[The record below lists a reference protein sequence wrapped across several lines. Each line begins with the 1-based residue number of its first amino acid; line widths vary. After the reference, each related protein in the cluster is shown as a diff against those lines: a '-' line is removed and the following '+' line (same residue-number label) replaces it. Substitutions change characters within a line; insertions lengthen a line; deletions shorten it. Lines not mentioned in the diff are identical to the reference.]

1 MGAGKEF
8 PLSITLRTVDKAT
21 AGLKSVNA
29 EIRRTTAPIRGLG
42 EQLGALSKNVGFP
55 QMMSGFRGIAN
66 QVKGLAVG
74 VGAVVAAGTAATL
87 AFKGLVEGGAELA
100 HTAER
105 VGLSVDALA
114 QLRFA
119 AGQSGVEIGAMDS
132 SLEDFNKNLGAAR
145 AGTGRFAAFL
155 EKVNPAFLKQIKG
168 AKGTEAAFDMVANAM
183 ANISD
188 PAKRAKFAAAAGFD
202 PKMIN
207 LLMQGSGA
215 IDQLKK
221 QYEKVGGPQEEAA
234 KEALRVEKAFGLVHA
249 ATDRVKAS
257 LLRGLGPAF
266 EDLSNKATEFL
277 TSHQTEIAAWVK
289 DFGEKLPGRIKM
301 LVNALTDVKNAVG
314 WVIDKL
320 GGAASAVKIFIG
332 AWAAMKIAS
341 TVASLFKIAQGVVG
355 ITQAVLALRAAQ
367 AATGAA
373 GGAAAGGVGAGAG
386 AAAGGG
392 VGLLAGGAAVLGA
405 GAVGYGF
412 GTFFSHLMGLHKGDT
427 GYNDDQRDPAQVEA
441 ARQDALRNATGA
453 LGRGDAAMALA
464 DERVRTGNFGL
475 RAIPF
480 GPSIAGP
487 QKSAQAGVTVKF
499 ENAPPGMR
507 ASVDP
512 GATADVD
519 LKTGYQMLGLGW

>member
-1 MGAGKEF
+1 MAAGKEF

-29 EIRRTTAPIRGLG
+29 EIRRATAPVRGLG
-42 EQLGALSKNVGFP
+42 EQLSALSKNVGFP
-55 QMMSGFRGIAN
+55 QMMSGFRGIAD
-66 QVKGLAVG
+66 QVKGVAVG
-74 VGAVVAAGTAATL
+74 IGAVFAAGTAATM
-87 AFKGLVEGGAELA
+87 AFKSLVEGGAELA

-155 EKVNPAFLKQIKG
+155 EKVNPAFLAQIKG
-168 AKGTEAAFDMVANAM
+168 AKGTEAAFDLVANAM

-188 PAKRAKFAAAAGFD
+188 PAKRAKFAGAAGFD

-221 QYEKVGGPQEEAA
+221 QYEKVGGPQAEAA
-234 KEALRVEKAFGLVHA
+234 KEAERVEKAFGLVHA

-266 EDLSNKATEFL
+266 EDLSNKATDFL
-277 TSHQTEIAAWVK
+277 TSHQTQIAAWVK

-301 LVNALTDVKNAVG
+301 LVSALTDVKNAVG
-314 WVIDKL
+314 WVIDKF

-332 AWAAMKIAS
+332 AWAAMKVVN
-341 TVASLFKIAQGVVG
+341 TVGNLFKIAQGVVG
-355 ITQAVLALRAAQ
+355 ITKALGAVTKGAGTAEGAVGGLLGKLNLLLAA
-367 AATGAA
+367 GAA
-373 GGAAAGGVGAGAG
+373 GYA
-386 AAAGGG
+386 
-392 VGLLAGGAAVLGA
+392 
-405 GAVGYGF
+405 F
-412 GTFFSHLMGLHKGDT
+412 GTWASHLMGLNKGDA
-427 GYNDDQRDPAQVEA
+427 GYNDDDIAPIVAHEKQTAD
-441 ARQDALRNATGA
+441 DNADRA
-453 LGRGDAAMALA
+453 LGRGDSALALA
-464 DERVRTGNFGL
+464 DERLRTGNFGL

-487 QKSAQAGVTVKF
+487 QKPSEAHVVVEVK
-499 ENAPPGMR
+499 APPGTR
-507 ASVDP
+507 TTIAP
-512 GATADVD
+512 GSTADID
-519 LKTGYQMLGLGW
+519 LKTGYQMLGWGW